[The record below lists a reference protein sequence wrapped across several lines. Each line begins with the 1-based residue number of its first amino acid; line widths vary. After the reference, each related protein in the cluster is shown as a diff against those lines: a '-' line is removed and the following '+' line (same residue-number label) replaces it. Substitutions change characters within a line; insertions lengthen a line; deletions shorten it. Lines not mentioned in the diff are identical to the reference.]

1 MTEQAS
7 YLIQESLKEQKML
20 YARSRREAIYKCLDY
35 YAGDNTAQYIEDRFS
50 ADAFRQIPVSEFNV
64 TRRMIDRMSRIYTL
78 GAERNVN
85 TKYEAMIANKPHK
98 MKHVEKMTRL
108 VGTIATQVVFKFDP
122 EPHFDYNPV
131 YYFDAYFDDDP
142 FVPYAITYPMVQN
155 VHDTSDVKKLQ
166 YCYWDKD
173 VYIIYDEDGN
183 QIFEQFHNYGI
194 LPFTFTHREHHL
206 NEFFVTGAYD
216 IVAANE
222 QINILLTEAALG
234 MRFQMFG
241 QYVIEGMYE
250 EEKLMRAGSSEIMV
264 IPEPAKLD
272 IKSPKANVREA
283 IDLVK
288 AILDL
293 TAQNNHL
300 WITFAEDGKSDR
312 PSSGIALKIKDLERF
327 EDFQDDVELWELYEN
342 QFYNIEKTIAGVNN
356 IKLPNDIGLKFN
368 EPEYPMSA
376 QDQIAMDTFMLTN
389 NLISQKDLM
398 LKYNKHLTEKEAE
411 KQVETNKE
419 VNGEQEQAK
428 PAGEQQSV
436 FNRLLNQTPPAQ

>member
-20 YARSRREAIYKCLDY
+20 YARNRREGIYKCLDY

-50 ADAFRQIPVSEFNV
+50 TDAFQEIPVSEFNV

-85 TKYEAMIANKPHK
+85 EKYDSMIAKKPHK

-108 VGTIATQVVFKFDP
+108 VGSIATQVVFKQSP
-122 EPHFDYNPV
+122 EPPFDYNPV
-131 YYFDAYFDDDP
+131 YYFEAYFDDDP

-155 VHDTSDVKKLQ
+155 VYDVSNTDKLQ
-166 YCYWDKD
+166 YCYFDHEVK
-173 VYIIYDEDGN
+173 IIYDEDGN
-183 QIFEQFHNYGI
+183 QLFEQFHNYGI
-194 LPFTFTHREHHL
+194 LPFVFTHREHHL
-206 NEFFVTGAYD
+206 NEFFVAGAYD

-222 QINILLTEAALG
+222 QVNILLTEAALG

-250 EEKLMRAGSSEIMV
+250 EEKLMRAGSNEIMV
-264 IPEPAKLD
+264 VPEPARLD
-272 IKSPKANVREA
+272 IKSPQANVREA

-327 EDFQDDVELWELYEN
+327 EDFQDDVELWEAYERE
-342 QFYNIEKTIAGVNN
+342 FYDVEKTIADMNN
-356 IKLPNDIGLKFN
+356 IKLPNEIGLKFN

-376 QDQIAMDTFMLTN
+376 QDQIAMDTFMLEN

-411 KQVETNKE
+411 KLIETNKE
-419 VNGEQEQAK
+419 SNGSQEQAE
-428 PAGEQQSV
+428 PTGQQQSV
-436 FNRLLNQTPPAQ
+436 FNRLLNQNPPT